1 MEQEKMLKED
11 TLEDEFITVL
21 VVEPMKPAYVKK
33 ISIDYQAMQKEVGG
47 DIESLAPF
55 KEQVELVMNAEGK
68 RCHLP
73 LNREIYDE
81 EGKLWDVIAGTFLVV
96 GVTEYDFGSLTPDQ
110 VEKYMEKFR
119 VPQIF
124 AYLNGRMVAVPATFP
139 DKPSEKEEKP
149 KVEQKRKGKK
159 RRKEKTGYER

>member
-1 MEQEKMLKED
+1 MEQEKMPQED
-11 TLEDEFITVL
+11 THEDELITVL

-33 ISIDYQAMQKEVGG
+33 ISIDYRAMQKEVGG

-55 KEQVELVMNAEGK
+55 KDPVELVMNAEGK
-68 RCHLP
+68 LCHLP
-73 LNREIYDE
+73 LNREIYDDK
-81 EGKLWDVIAGTFLVV
+81 GKLWDVIAGTFLVV

-124 AYLNGRMVAVPATFP
+124 AYLNGRMVAVPAVSP
-139 DKPSEKEEKP
+139 EKEEER
-149 KVEQKRKGKK
+149 KVEQKQKGKK
-159 RRKEKTGYER
+159 IRKEKTEYER